1 MVKKIGLIAAFF
13 LATIV
18 HGQEPPIS
26 YKSMDSITYALFLK
40 QEWKDLLTQGKKSH
54 KEGIDF
60 YYLNVRMG
68 IAYFKQGK
76 MFLAVKM
83 LEKAYL
89 TDPYDTVV
97 QDYLY
102 WAYRYSGL
110 VLEADVFYT
119 KMAKE
124 LQDQIDLKLHFVS
137 AIDLG
142 VVASSNSDY
151 DELLSGMDNN
161 NTTDSRIFPENFQLY
176 SLGLNHRF
184 SHSTNFFHRL
194 TLMPRNSVLQENVAG
209 RPVNTEYQGNETRY
223 YADVTFALGKR
234 VYLDVYLN
242 LIFGNFDELDDS
254 IGNSQNGRF
263 ANSGNTL
270 NYNNVVFGATIAR
283 VCYYL
288 KQSLNLSYANL
299 NESNQF
305 QAGYSISI
313 FPLGNTLLVPF
324 GSVQFQNESSDFVNE
339 NRMVY
344 TGGLELNTKDFSLTG
359 YINTGEIRNF
369 ASNNASIIYNQNATA
384 LNEYGLIFQLHL
396 KKVGLKLGYSYMNM
410 EDFYFSE
417 DLDYTSSFNFN
428 QQNIIGGITWKI

>member
-1 MVKKIGLIAAFF
+1 MIAALF
-13 LATIV
+13 LATVI
-18 HGQEPPIS
+18 HGQETPFS

-40 QEWKDLLTQGKKSH
+40 QEWKDLLIQGKKSH
-54 KEGIDF
+54 KEGVDF
-60 YYLNVRMG
+60 YYLDVRMG
-68 IAYFKQGK
+68 IAYFKLDK

-83 LEKAYL
+83 LEKAYSVN
-89 TDPYDTVV
+89 PYDTVV

-110 VLEADVFYT
+110 FLESDVFYT

-124 LQDQIDLKLHFVS
+124 LQDQINLKLHFVS
-137 AIDLG
+137 AVALG
-142 VVASSNSDY
+142 AVGNSNPDY
-151 DELLSGMDNN
+151 DEMLSEKDAING
-161 NTTDSRIFPENFQLY
+161 TDSRIFPENFQDY

-184 SHSTNFFHRL
+184 SHSTNFFHRVSL
-194 TLMPRNSVLQENVAG
+194 LPRSAVLQENVAG
-209 RPVNTEYQGNETRY
+209 RPVNTAYKGDEIRY
-223 YADVTFALGKR
+223 YADATFALGKK
-234 VYLDVYLN
+234 VYADVYLN
-242 LIFGNFDELDDS
+242 LIFGNFDELDS
-254 IGNSQNGRF
+254 AIGNSQNGMF
-263 ANSGNTL
+263 ANTGNTI
-270 NYNNVVFGATIAR
+270 NYNNMVFGASLSR

-305 QAGYSISI
+305 QAGYSLSV

-324 GSVQFQNESSDFVNE
+324 GSVQFQHETSDVFDD

-344 TGGLELNTKDFSLTG
+344 TGGLEINTKNISLTG
-359 YINTGEIRNF
+359 YLNTGEMKNF

-384 LNEYGLIFQLHL
+384 INEYGLIFRLHL
-396 KKVGLKLGYSYMNM
+396 KKASFKLGYSYMNM

-417 DLDYTSSFNFN
+417 DLNYTSSFNFN

>member
-1 MVKKIGLIAAFF
+1 MIAALF
-13 LATIV
+13 LATMI
-18 HGQEPPIS
+18 HGQETPFS

-40 QEWKDLLTQGKKSH
+40 QDWKDLLIQGKKSH

-60 YYLNVRMG
+60 YYLDVRMG
-68 IAYFKQGK
+68 IAYFKQDK

-83 LEKAYL
+83 LEKAYSVN
-89 TDPYDTVV
+89 PYDTVV

-110 VLEADVFYT
+110 FLESDVFYT

-124 LQDQIDLKLHFVS
+124 LQDQINLKLHFVS
-137 AIDLG
+137 AVALG
-142 VVASSNSDY
+142 AVGNSNPDY
-151 DELLSGMDNN
+151 DEMLSEKDAING
-161 NTTDSRIFPENFQLY
+161 TDSRIFPENFQDY

-184 SHSTNFFHRL
+184 SHSTNFFHRVSL
-194 TLMPRNSVLQENVAG
+194 LPRSTVLQENIAG
-209 RPVNTEYQGNETRY
+209 RPVNTAYKGNEIRY
-223 YADVTFALGKR
+223 YADATFALGKR
-234 VYLDVYLN
+234 VYVDIYLN
-242 LIFGNFDELDDS
+242 LIFGNFDELDS
-254 IGNSQNGRF
+254 TIGNSQNGMF
-263 ANSGNTL
+263 ANTGNTI
-270 NYNNVVFGATIAR
+270 NYNNMVFGASLSR

-288 KQSLNLSYANL
+288 KQNLNLSYANL

-305 QAGYSISI
+305 QAGYSLSV

-324 GSVQFQNESSDFVNE
+324 GSVQFQHETSDVFDD

-344 TGGLELNTKDFSLTG
+344 TGGLELNTKNISLTG
-359 YINTGEIRNF
+359 YINTGDMKNF

-384 LNEYGLIFQLHL
+384 INEYGLIFRLHL
-396 KKVGLKLGYSYMNM
+396 KKAAFKIGYSYMNM

-417 DLDYTSSFNFN
+417 DLNYTSSFNFN

>member
-1 MVKKIGLIAAFF
+1 MVKKIGLIAA
-13 LATIV
+13 LLLVTII
-18 HGQEPPIS
+18 HGQETPLS
-26 YKSMDSITYALFLK
+26 YKSMDSLTYALFL
-40 QEWKDLLTQGKKSH
+40 EEDWKDLVIEGKKSH

-60 YYLNVRMG
+60 YYLDVRMG
-68 IAYFKQGK
+68 IAYFKQNK
-76 MFLAVKM
+76 MFLAIKM
-83 LEKAYL
+83 LEKAYSVN
-89 TDPYDTVV
+89 PYDTVV

-110 VLEADVFYT
+110 FLESDIFYT

-124 LQDQIDLKLHFVS
+124 LQDQINLKLHFVS

-142 VVASSNSDY
+142 VVANSNSDY
-151 DELLSGMDNN
+151 DDMLSGNDNIN
-161 NTTDSRIFPENFQLY
+161 STDSRIFPKNYQLY

-194 TLMPRNSVLQENVAG
+194 TIMPRTSVLQENVAG
-209 RPVNTEYQGNETRY
+209 RPVNTEYQGNEIRY
-223 YADVTFALGKR
+223 FADATFALGKK

-242 LIFGNFDELDDS
+242 LIFGNFDELDTTL
-254 IGNSQNGRF
+254 GNSQNAMF
-263 ANSGNTL
+263 ANTGNTI

-305 QAGYSISI
+305 QAGYSLSL

-324 GSVQFQNESSDFVNE
+324 GSVQFQNESSDILND

-344 TGGLELNTKDFSLTG
+344 TGGLALNTKDFSLTG

-369 ASNNASIIYNQNATA
+369 VSNNASIVYNQNASA

-396 KKVGLKLGYSYMNM
+396 KKVELKLGYSYMNM
-410 EDFYFSE
+410 EDFYFTE
-417 DLDYTSSFNFN
+417 DLDYTSGFTFN
-428 QQNIIGGITWKI
+428 QQHIIGGITWKI